1 MKKWLA
7 SAIML
12 TVCFVFGL
20 ASHSAFAQSGQTVYL
35 DPNNPFSTDFSAAI
49 VKKQVP
55 VTVTVDPT
63 KADYTA
69 TFSVANR
76 PGSVVQGVV
85 SQMTTGWYKSGAWDQ
100 ATLQVIDN
108 HSKNVVFSYTCKKG
122 NNAGDSM
129 TTSVAECLAK
139 HWKQQMDK
147 SGK

>member
-1 MKKWLA
+1 MKKWLVY
-7 SAIML
+7 AIVLMACS
-12 TVCFVFGL
+12 VPSMVPMK
-20 ASHSAFAQSGQTVYL
+20 AHAQTSGPTIFL
-35 DPNNPFSTDFSAAI
+35 DPSNPFSTDFSAAL

-55 VTVTVDPT
+55 VTVTVDPAR
-63 KADYTA
+63 ADYTA

-85 SQMTTGWYKSGAWDQ
+85 TQMTTGWYKSGAWDQ
-100 ATLQVIDN
+100 ATIQIVDN

-139 HWKQQMDK
+139 HWKQHMEKQ
-147 SGK
+147 